1 MSQMINNPL
10 QMFLD
15 RLMQRSIL
23 TSDEQ
28 KAVLALPTQSANV
41 KAKHD
46 FVHISEETSYACL
59 IASGLVA
66 RFGQTDGGARQTT
79 ALHLPGDI
87 ADLHSAVRPIGVGG
101 LNALT
106 DTTILRIPHDAIR
119 NLAARYPGLAEA
131 FWRDCMLD
139 AAVLMQWVVNVGRR
153 DARTRLAHILCEMA
167 YRSTTGR
174 DPMLDYPLP
183 ATQEQLGDAAALTS
197 VHVNRTLKSLSAL
210 VSAKSGRVRIY
221 DWAELKRVGDFDA
234 AYLIADTI
242 PERQKRML
250 AA

>member
-1 MSQMINNPL
+1 
-10 QMFLD
+10 MFLD
-15 RLMQRSIL
+15 RLMRRSIL

-28 KAVLALPTQSANV
+28 KAVLALPTHAVTV
-41 KAKHD
+41 KARHD
-46 FVHISEETSYACL
+46 FVHINEETSYACL

-106 DTTILRIPHDAIR
+106 ETTILRIPHEAIR
-119 NLAARYPGLAEA
+119 SLAAHYPGIAEA

-139 AAVLMQWVVNVGRR
+139 AAILMQWVVNVGRR
-153 DARTRLAHILCEMA
+153 DARTRLAHVLCEMA
-167 YRSTTGR
+167 LRSSASR
-174 DPMLDYPLP
+174 DPALDYPL
-183 ATQEQLGDAAALTS
+183 AVTQEQLGDAAALTS
-197 VHVNRTLKSLSAL
+197 VHVNRTLKSLVAL
-210 VSAKSGRVRIY
+210 VLVRSGRVVIH
-221 DWAELKRVGDFDA
+221 DWTELARVGDFDA
-234 AYLIADTI
+234 AYLLADTI
-242 PERQKRML
+242 PERQKRLL